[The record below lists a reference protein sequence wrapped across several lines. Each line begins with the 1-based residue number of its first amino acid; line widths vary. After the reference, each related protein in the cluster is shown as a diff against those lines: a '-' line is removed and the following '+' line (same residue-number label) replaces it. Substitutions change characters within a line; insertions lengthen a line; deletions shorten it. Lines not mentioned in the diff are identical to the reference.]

1 MKSHVSFIFV
11 IIIVPEHQWV
21 CWIYFNITIQF
32 ITMNKYKKQKC
43 FDGSNDEDNKKSGG
57 PFGPVFAP
65 VTSGD
70 GSLIEI
76 KVLLD

>member
-1 MKSHVSFIFV
+1 
-11 IIIVPEHQWV
+11 
-21 CWIYFNITIQF
+21 
-32 ITMNKYKKQKC
+32 MNKYKKQKC

-57 PFGPVFAP
+57 PFGPVFEIKC
-65 VTSGD
+65 GD